1 MIVFRRERVLWTY
14 LVVLVLLLQFT
25 MRASCRLDV
34 VNQRTVL
41 ESENE
46 NIILLKPSD
55 EGNDSI
61 KLSKERGAP
70 NFEGD
75 IVVSTSCHIL
85 CSSQD
90 LFLYFFKEFKDDEK
104 RLNFEGDLF
113 DLAPTSFLPTKLIE
127 EVIFSLS

>member
-1 MIVFRRERVLWTY
+1 
-14 LVVLVLLLQFT
+14 

-55 EGNDSI
+55 EGNGSI
-61 KLSKERGAP
+61 KPVKERGAP

-90 LFLYFFKEFKDDEK
+90 LTLYFFKEFKDDEK

>member
-1 MIVFRRERVLWTY
+1 M
-14 LVVLVLLLQFT
+14 VVLVLLLQFT

-34 VNQRTVL
+34 VSQRTVL

-61 KLSKERGAP
+61 KPSKERGAP

-75 IVVSTSCHIL
+75 IVVSTTCHIL

-104 RLNFEGDLF
+104 RLNFEADFF

-127 EVIFSLS
+127 VVIFFLS

>member
-1 MIVFRRERVLWTY
+1 
-14 LVVLVLLLQFT
+14 

-55 EGNDSI
+55 EGNGIGSI
-61 KLSKERGAP
+61 KPVKERGAP

-75 IVVSTSCHIL
+75 IVVSTTLHLAISYAHPKTNFI
-85 CSSQD
+85 
-90 LFLYFFKEFKDDEK
+90 FLQRIQGRREK
-104 RLNFEGDLF
+104 TEL
-113 DLAPTSFLPTKLIE
+113 
-127 EVIFSLS
+127 